1 MVDTTLPKQSVSPA
15 AVHPAEGFGAEVAK
29 VACEPWK
36 RSQKAVRK
44 SEATTG

>member
-15 AVHPAEGFGAEVAK
+15 AVHPVEGFGAEVAK
-29 VACEPWK
+29 VACEAGK
-36 RSQKAVRK
+36 RSGK